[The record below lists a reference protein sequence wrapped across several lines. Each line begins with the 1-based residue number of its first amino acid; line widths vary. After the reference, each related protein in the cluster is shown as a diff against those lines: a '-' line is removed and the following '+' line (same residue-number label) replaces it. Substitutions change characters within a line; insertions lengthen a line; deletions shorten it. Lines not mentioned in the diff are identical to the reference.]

1 MVNVALL
8 LVILGASAVV
18 VTYLDF
24 RPLQSFRIDRRRFVH
39 RGRARP
45 TSFPSDD

>member
-8 LVILGASAVV
+8 LAILGTGAVV

-24 RPLQSFRIDRRRFVH
+24 RPLQSFRIGRRWFVH
-39 RGRARP
+39 RGHARP